1 MVTDQDLLICRSF
14 LVLIGSFVI
23 FSAIGIMHPQDK
35 TKFQRVKIAQFQEVN
50 YLKSQTRM

>member
-14 LVLIGSFVI
+14 LILIGSFVI

-35 TKFQRVKIAQFQEVN
+35 TKFQRVRIANYQEVN
-50 YLKSQTRM
+50 YLKRM

>member
-14 LVLIGSFVI
+14 LILIGSFVI

-35 TKFQRVKIAQFQEVN
+35 TKFQRVRIANYQEVS
-50 YLKSQTRM
+50 YLKRM